1 MKNKLMKMQFLL
13 LLTIVVVVQSFAQSN
28 SIKIKKEHPR
38 LILSN
43 ADIDLMRGNAL
54 SGIEPWK
61 TAWENLKNEIDGYA
75 DEKWKTKVY
84 RGDVSM
90 SFYNAAIRDG
100 SAARDLAIGY
110 QITKDRRYAGKAI
123 RIIDEW
129 SSPKDVAGAYFDP
142 DKSYPNTGMLVSR
155 GIFAFLYAYDL
166 LCADDLIDKDKQ
178 KQFKD
183 WLRILLPHIKEGARR
198 WHENDYFGKQ
208 YYQNHIVAEVVGL
221 MSIGII
227 LRDNELVNYAY
238 DGKNNPR
245 NAKNVIEGMILMNG
259 QPPYVGEPGSWAT
272 HDGEIMDRYR
282 HFVLTHH
289 GYTTKP
295 NRALQYVGLS
305 TNLMMITA
313 EMGRLNGFDLY
324 NYVAPAGE
332 NIKLPLLFYADFY
345 ITKDASI
352 KGGFYEGEDSWIN
365 HNDQAVF
372 TLWEVAHARYPEE
385 KIFNEVLRKNERASR
400 KLHLL
405 GPVLLTHGRCIE

>member
-1 MKNKLMKMQFLL
+1 MRQNYSFSKN
-13 LLTIVVVVQSFAQSN
+13 
-28 SIKIKKEHPR
+28 
-38 LILSN
+38 SN
-43 ADIDLMRGNAL
+43 ALLEPCEGKLSCTVLRGESPSNGADLL
-54 SGIEPWK
+54 
-61 TAWENLKNEIDGYA
+61 
-75 DEKWKTKVY
+75 
-84 RGDVSM
+84 
-90 SFYNAAIRDG
+90 
-100 SAARDLAIGY
+100 
-110 QITKDRRYAGKAI
+110 
-123 RIIDEW
+123 
-129 SSPKDVAGAYFDP
+129 

-166 LCADDLIDKDKQ
+166 LCADNLIDKDKQ

>member
-1 MKNKLMKMQFLL
+1 M
-13 LLTIVVVVQSFAQSN
+13 
-28 SIKIKKEHPR
+28 
-38 LILSN
+38 
-43 ADIDLMRGNAL
+43 G
-54 SGIEPWK
+54 
-61 TAWENLKNEIDGYA
+61 
-75 DEKWKTKVY
+75 
-84 RGDVSM
+84 
-90 SFYNAAIRDG
+90 
-100 SAARDLAIGY
+100 
-110 QITKDRRYAGKAI
+110 
-123 RIIDEW
+123 
-129 SSPKDVAGAYFDP
+129 
-142 DKSYPNTGMLVSR
+142 YPNVRSL
-155 GIFAFLYAYDL
+155 
-166 LCADDLIDKDKQ
+166 
-178 KQFKD
+178 QFKD

-238 DGKNNPR
+238 DGEKNPR

-259 QPPYVGEPGSWAT
+259 QPPYIGEPGSWPT

-345 ITKDASI
+345 IVKDASI